1 MQAVKQGTL
10 AMTQP
15 EVPRSARPAVTAELM
30 ARTGLDDAMLSRL
43 VHGFYDRVRRDALL
57 GPVFAERI
65 TDWGP
70 HLEKMVDF
78 WSSVALMTGRYHG
91 APMPKHLPLPVEG
104 AHFDRWLDL
113 FRQTAQEVCPPQGAD
128 WVIDRAERIAGSIH
142 MNILDARDEYGRAG
156 IPPRF

>member
-1 MQAVKQGTL
+1 
-10 AMTQP
+10 MTQS
-15 EVPRSARPAVTAELM
+15 EAPRSARPAVTAELM

-43 VHGFYDRVRRDALL
+43 VHGFYDRVRTDPLL
-57 GPVFAERI
+57 GPVFADRI

-104 AHFDRWLDL
+104 EHFDRWLDL
-113 FRQTAQEVCPPQGAD
+113 FRQTAFEVCPPQGAE
-128 WVIDRAERIAGSIH
+128 WVIERAERIAGSIH
-142 MNILDARDEYGRAG
+142 INILDARDHYGRAG
-156 IPPRF
+156 IPPQL